1 VILDNKKATYNIWL
15 IKFVSTVIFFPLV
28 SVISFSY
35 FFTGPV
41 LGLERTH
48 YILIVCVLYIG
59 IMVYY
64 TLKHPYF
71 IFFSDRGEKI
81 IMRYYPI
88 RALNQKKQSIEI
100 PKSQFLKY
108 ETEKFFLGNE
118 KLYLFQRFNNKVAKF
133 PAVSLS
139 ALSRKEIKE
148 IKASLNQYVKVTMD

>member
-1 VILDNKKATYNIWL
+1 MILDNKKATYNIWL
-15 IKFVSTVIFFPLV
+15 VKFISTVIFFPLV

-48 YILIVCVLYIG
+48 YILIACALYIG

-71 IFFSDRGEKI
+71 IFYSDRSEKI
-81 IMRYYPI
+81 VLRYYPI
-88 RALNQKKQSIEI
+88 KALNQKKQSIEI

-118 KLYLFQRFNNKVAKF
+118 KLFLFQRYNNKVAKF
-133 PAVSLS
+133 PAISLS
-139 ALSRKEIKE
+139 ALTKKEIQQ
-148 IKASLNQYVKVTMD
+148 IKASLNQYVKNTLP